1 MLNVK
6 GNQQRNATPI
16 IAPMKRVS
24 IGTELEDLQ
33 ARLAQLRRQT
43 EVYPK
48 SEPVVTT
55 IDKRQAD

>member
-6 GNQQRNATPI
+6 GNQERNVTPVV
-16 IAPMKRVS
+16 APIKRVS

-48 SEPVVTT
+48 SEPVATT
-55 IDKRQAD
+55 LDKNQVD